1 MSKQVNTAPRTE
13 AERAQDALRSR
24 RDQLDLLREVA
35 GALLLCDED
44 KLAVVA
50 TLTELIQRVEQ
61 ELNVYRA
68 P

>member
-1 MSKQVNTAPRTE
+1 MSKQVNTSPRTE
-13 AERAQDALRSR
+13 AERAQDTLRSR

>member
-44 KLAVVA
+44 NLAVVA

>member
-1 MSKQVNTAPRTE
+1 MSKQVNTSPCTE

>member
-1 MSKQVNTAPRTE
+1 MSKQVNTSPRTE

-44 KLAVVA
+44 KLAAVA
-50 TLTELIQRVEQ
+50 SLTELIQRVEQ